1 MTAPRLFLVAP
12 ANAASDRVLACALAA
27 AKEGDVASI
36 VVGDAILADVVRPLQ
51 EKGIAVMRA
60 SDHGETRGADGVQ
73 IPDAGLVKEVRKQ
86 LGFQLILGCF
96 CGTSRHAAMQAGEDG
111 ADYVALSQAGRA
123 VGEPLVAWWSALF
136 EIPCVA
142 YDPVDPGDLDIL
154 LPQNPDF
161 IRPLELMWDNADE
174 ARRIVS
180 TLSRLLKQR

>member
-12 ANAASDRVLACALAA
+12 SNKAADHVLACALAA
-27 AKEGDVASI
+27 AQEGDVASI
-36 VVGDAILADVVRPLQ
+36 VVPDAILADVVQHLQ
-51 EKGIAVMRA
+51 EKGIAVLRA
-60 SDHGETRGADGVQ
+60 ADHGEARGADGVQ
-73 IPDAGLVKEVRKQ
+73 VSDTGLVKQVRRE
-86 LGFQLILGCF
+86 LGHRHILGCY

-111 ADYVALSQAGRA
+111 ADYVALSQIGRA
-123 VGEPLVAWWSALF
+123 VGEPIIAWWSALF

-161 IRPLELMWDNADE
+161 IRPLELMWESADE

-180 TLSRLLKQR
+180 TLSRLLNQT